1 MLHIDDLLRMLV
13 ANEASDLHLRVG
25 EPPVMR
31 IHGELK
37 RVEGMQILSDRD
49 MYDLLYVVMS
59 EDRKVRFEQNMELD
73 MSYAVP
79 GLSRFRVNIFRQQG
93 HIGAVMRVI
102 PFKIRT
108 LDELMIPATVK
119 ELCLLPRGLILVTG
133 PTGSGKSTTL
143 AAMVNYINRNRPK
156 HIITIEDPIE
166 YLHSDDVATINQR
179 EVGVDTHT
187 FAAALKHV
195 MRQNPDIILVG
206 EMRDLETIQLAI
218 TAAETGHL
226 VFATLHTTDAPQTVD
241 RIIDVFEPDAQ
252 QQVRM
257 QLSTTLRA
265 VISQTLLPRSDGNG
279 RVGAFE
285 VMVAT
290 PAIGTLIREGK
301 TYQIYT
307 DIQTGAQHGMQ
318 TLDSHLLRLVLQKI
332 VSFEDAQAKSSNPSE
347 FEVRYK
353 RAIERGGGG
362 PQPSGNSGQ
371 SPAGHAPSNAP
382 GTGSSGQVAGSTG
395 REGE

>member
-13 ANEASDLHLRVG
+13 ESEASDLHLRVG

-37 RVEGMQILSDRD
+37 RVPGMPPLTDRD
-49 MYDLLYVVMS
+49 MYDLLYVMMT

-108 LDELMIPATVK
+108 IDDLMLPPVVK
-119 ELCLLPRGLILVTG
+119 DLCLLPRGLILVTG
-133 PTGSGKSTTL
+133 PTGSGKSTSL
-143 AAMVNYINRNRPK
+143 AAMIHHINSLRPK

-166 YLHSDDVATINQR
+166 YLHSDIVAAINQR
-179 EVGVDTHT
+179 EIGVDTHS
-187 FAAALKHV
+187 FQAALKHV

-206 EMRDLETIQLAI
+206 EMRDLETISLAI

-226 VFATLHTTDAPQTVD
+226 VFGTLHTTDAPQTVD

-252 QQVRM
+252 QQIRM
-257 QLSTTLRA
+257 QLSVTLRA
-265 VISQTLLPRSDGNG
+265 VISQTLLPRADGAG
-279 RVGAFE
+279 RVAAFE

-301 TYQIYT
+301 TYQMYT
-307 DIQTGAQHGMQ
+307 DIQTGSQHGMQ
-318 TLDSHLLRLVLQKI
+318 TLDTHLLKLTSQGLI
-332 VSFEDAQAKSSNPSE
+332 TMEDALGKTSNPSD
-347 FEVRYK
+347 FEQRYK
-353 RAIERGGGG
+353 RLIERGPDGGG
-362 PQPSGNSGQ
+362 
-371 SPAGHAPSNAP
+371 
-382 GTGSSGQVAGSTG
+382 
-395 REGE
+395 EGA